1 MFSKGLMAVQPGCL
15 RRRDMLAK
23 EFFDGTEKS
32 IFLSE
37 EQMSQTLCNFYRTA
51 AEALG
56 YEENE
61 NTRYDCRRILVS
73 HHVQDAII
81 ASYKAA
87 FPKISTKEVIIL
99 LTISGPKTAEDLEEN
114 EVVLQEGF
122 VSTKNDR
129 KEDENE

>member
-1 MFSKGLMAVQPGCL
+1 
-15 RRRDMLAK
+15 MLEK
-23 EFFDGTEKS
+23 EFFDWTQKS

-37 EQMSQTLCNFYRTA
+37 EQMTQTLCNFYRTV
-51 AEALG
+51 AEMLG

-61 NTRYDCRRILVS
+61 KTLYDCTRILVADN
-73 HHVQDAII
+73 VQDAII

-87 FPKISTKEVIIL
+87 CSKVTTEQIITHL
-99 LTISGPKTAEDLEEN
+99 AIFGPKVAEDLKEN

>member
-23 EFFDGTEKS
+23 EFFDGTERS

-61 NTRYDCRRILVS
+61 KTRYDCSRILVS
-73 HHVQDAII
+73 AHVRDAII
-81 ASYKAA
+81 ASYQAVS
-87 FPKISTKEVIIL
+87 PEISMKEVIIH
-99 LTISGPKTAEDLEEN
+99 LTIAGPKVAEDLEEN

>member
-1 MFSKGLMAVQPGCL
+1 
-15 RRRDMLAK
+15 
-23 EFFDGTEKS
+23 
-32 IFLSE
+32 
-37 EQMSQTLCNFYRTA
+37 MSQTLCNFYRTA

-61 NTRYDCRRILVS
+61 KTRYDCSRILVS
-73 HHVQDAII
+73 AHVRDAII
-81 ASYKAA
+81 ASYQAVS
-87 FPKISTKEVIIL
+87 PEISMKEVIIH
-99 LTISGPKTAEDLEEN
+99 LTIAGPKVAEDLEEN

>member
-1 MFSKGLMAVQPGCL
+1 MNRPLEQPGCL
-15 RRRDMLAK
+15 RRKAMLAK

-37 EQMSQTLCNFYRTA
+37 EQMTQTLCNFYRTA
-51 AEALG
+51 AEMLG

-61 NTRYDCRRILVS
+61 KTMYDCTRILVAVN
-73 HHVQDAII
+73 VQDAII
-81 ASYKAA
+81 ASYKAVC
-87 FPKISTKEVIIL
+87 PKVTMEQIIIHL
-99 LTISGPKTAEDLEEN
+99 AISGPKVAEDLKEN

-122 VSTKNDR
+122 VFTKNDR

>member
-1 MFSKGLMAVQPGCL
+1 
-15 RRRDMLAK
+15 MLAK

-37 EQMSQTLCNFYRTA
+37 EQMTQTLCNFYRTA
-51 AEALG
+51 AEMLG

-61 NTRYDCRRILVS
+61 KTMYDCTRILVAVN
-73 HHVQDAII
+73 VQDAII
-81 ASYKAA
+81 ASYKAVC
-87 FPKISTKEVIIL
+87 PKVTMEQIIIHL
-99 LTISGPKTAEDLEEN
+99 AISGPKVAEDLKEN

-122 VSTKNDR
+122 VFTKNDR

>member
-1 MFSKGLMAVQPGCL
+1 MNRPLEQPGCL

-37 EQMSQTLCNFYRTA
+37 EQMTQTLCNFYRTA
-51 AEALG
+51 AEMLG

-61 NTRYDCRRILVS
+61 KTMYDCTRILVAVN
-73 HHVQDAII
+73 VQDAII

-87 FPKISTKEVIIL
+87 CPKVTTEQIIIHL
-99 LTISGPKTAEDLEEN
+99 AISGPKVAEDLKEN

-122 VSTKNDR
+122 VFTKNDR